1 MTIEYKTFN
10 DSKSMDL
17 NLRDMNN
24 WRTANPM
31 VRVISIETMIKVFGA
46 QYDGREADSK
56 ETGFRVWFYTH

>member
-1 MTIEYKTFN
+1 MTIDYKTFN
-10 DSKSMDL
+10 ESTSMDL

-46 QYDGREADSK
+46 EYETQPANSK
-56 ETGFRVWFYTH
+56 ETGFRVWFFTN